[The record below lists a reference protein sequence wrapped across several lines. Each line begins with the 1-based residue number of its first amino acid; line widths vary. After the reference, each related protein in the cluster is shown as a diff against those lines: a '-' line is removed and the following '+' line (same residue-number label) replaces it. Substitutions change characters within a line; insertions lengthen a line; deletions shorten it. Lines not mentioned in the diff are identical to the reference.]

1 MIQTFNPDHF
11 VLRCIQSHRF
21 RDFFVQEMKFR
32 YAGSYPPYVF
42 LATLVIRHDDPIAAY
57 QKAFEIA
64 RKLQM
69 DRIEVLGPAEIS
81 MRSRQA
87 RYRLILKD
95 KDDEHLIETLW
106 NCALWFEKDASKCR
120 MDINVHP
127 MNLEE

>member
-1 MIQTFNPDHF
+1 
-11 VLRCIQSHRF
+11 
-21 RDFFVQEMKFR
+21 MKFR